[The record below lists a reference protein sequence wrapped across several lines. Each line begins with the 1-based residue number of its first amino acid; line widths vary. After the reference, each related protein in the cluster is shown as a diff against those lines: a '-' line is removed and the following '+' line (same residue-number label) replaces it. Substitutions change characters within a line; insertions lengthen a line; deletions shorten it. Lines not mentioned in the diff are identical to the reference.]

1 MNETKGLSISHLD
14 KVFKITDGEVQ
25 ALKDINLEVKP
36 GEFISIVGASGCGK
50 STLLRIIG
58 GLETYCVGRITND
71 GVEIHGPGYDRG
83 MAFQESRLFPWLR
96 VYDNILFGMNREARK
111 TLSKA
116 GKRELVGKY
125 LELVG
130 LEKFSRAYP
139 HQLSGGMQQ
148 RVSIA
153 RALIE
158 NPKILLLDE
167 PFGALDALTRI
178 NMQQEILKIWMHE
191 KTTMILVTHDID
203 EAIYL
208 GDKVVVMSSRPGTV
222 KKIIHIDLPR
232 PRNRS
237 LPEFVRIRQDIFKE
251 FFEDQDVR
259 EDYMI

>member
-1 MNETKGLSISHLD
+1 MAVEGGLKINNLNKIFTLD
-14 KVFKITDGEVQ
+14 DGDVQ
-25 ALKDINLEVKP
+25 ALKNINLEVKP

-58 GLETYCVGRITND
+58 GLETYLEGTVSND
-71 GVEIHGPGYDRG
+71 GREIHGPDYSIG
-83 MAFQESRLFPWLR
+83 MVFQESRLFPWLR
-96 VYDNILFGMNREARK
+96 IKDNIAFGISKENRK
-111 TLSKA
+111 KLSKA
-116 GKRELVGKY
+116 EQSELLNKY
-125 LELVG
+125 LSMVKLQGFEN
-130 LEKFSRAYP
+130 AYP

-178 NMQQEILKIWMHE
+178 NMQQEVLNIWE
-191 KTTMILVTHDID
+191 SQKTTMILVTHDID

-208 GDKVVVMSSRPGTV
+208 GDKIIVLSSRPGSIKRV
-222 KKIIHIDLPR
+222 IKVDLQR

-237 LPEFVRIRQDIFKE
+237 DYEFVRIRKDIFKE
-251 FFEDQDVR
+251 FFEEQ
-259 EDYMI
+259 EITEEYNI